1 MDLQQIVEEQL
12 RQAREDGKFD
22 NLRGHG
28 QPLRLDENPFEDPAW
43 QMANDLLKK
52 NGFRPEWLEED
63 IALRGELDEARQSLA
78 GSRDWRAAELK
89 TLGDRRDAAA
99 IERRVL
105 VDHEWRLSQD
115 RFRAKLGALNKSIFT
130 YNLKVP
136 STRLHRLSLDVEAE
150 LKKLL

>member
-1 MDLQQIVEEQL
+1 MDFQRIVEEQL
-12 RQAREDGKFD
+12 RKAREDGKFD

-43 QMANDLLKK
+43 QMANEMLKK
-52 NGFRPEWLEED
+52 NSFRPVWLED
-63 IALRGELDEARQSLA
+63 DLTNRQELDDARRALTR
-78 GSRDWRAAELK
+78 SRDWQAAELDS
-89 TLGDRRDAAA
+89 LADRRDAAS

-105 VDHEWRLSQD
+105 VQNEWRLAQD
-115 RFRAKLGALNKSIFT
+115 RFRARLTAINKSIFN

-136 STRLHRLSLDVEAE
+136 TTHLQRLSLDIEAE

>member
-1 MDLQQIVEEQL
+1 MDFQRIVEEQL
-12 RQAREDGKFD
+12 RKAREDGKFD

-43 QMANDLLKK
+43 QMANDMLKK

-63 IALRGELDEARQSLA
+63 LANRHELEEARRALA
-78 GSRDWRAAELK
+78 RSRDWQAAALK
-89 TLGDRRDAAA
+89 ALGERRDAAA
-99 IERRVL
+99 IEQRVM
-105 VDHEWRLSQD
+105 VQTEWQLAQD
-115 RFRAKLGALNKSIFT
+115 RFRASLRAINKSIFN

-136 STRLHRLSLDVEAE
+136 TTHLQRLSLDIEAE